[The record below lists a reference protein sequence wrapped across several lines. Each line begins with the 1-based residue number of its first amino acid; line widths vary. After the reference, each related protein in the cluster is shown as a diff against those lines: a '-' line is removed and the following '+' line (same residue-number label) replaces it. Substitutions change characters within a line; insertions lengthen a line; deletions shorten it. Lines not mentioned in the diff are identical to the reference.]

1 MRAGRRGIERLNIV
15 EKILARASGEKEV
28 SPGQIVD
35 AKVDKAMM
43 HDLTGPRVI
52 DSFREI
58 GVKRVWDPERIIVVF
73 DHDVPPSTIKAAEL
87 QKKVRNFV
95 REQGIKYFYDI
106 GRGGVCH
113 VVMLEKGHVKPGEL
127 IVGADSHTVT
137 YGALGAFA
145 TGVGATDMAAV
156 LATGSIWL
164 RVPETLKFEV
174 SGKLQKRVYAKDLI
188 LHIIGM
194 IGAEG
199 ANYKA
204 MLFSGQT
211 IRDLGIDGRATIC
224 NMSIEAG
231 AKAGIIEPDEKTI
244 KYVKERAGEPITPIR
259 SDEDAEFTKVYEIDA
274 SRLEPQVAIPPSVD
288 NVKPVSEVGGI
299 EIQQGF
305 IGTCTNGR
313 FDDLRAAAE
322 ILKGRRVK
330 DGVRLVIIPGSQEVY
345 DHALK
350 EGLIEIFIKAG
361 AIVCGPGCGPCI
373 GISRGVL
380 ADDEVCISSANRNF
394 VGRMGSPKSKVYLAS
409 PATVAAS
416 AIKGKITDPREVD

>member
-1 MRAGRRGIERLNIV
+1 MV

-28 SPGQIVD
+28 SPGQIID

-244 KYVKERAGEPITPIR
+244 KYVKERTGEPITPIR

-313 FDDLRAAAE
+313 LDDLRAAAE

>member
-1 MRAGRRGIERLNIV
+1 MV

-28 SPGQIVD
+28 SPGQIID

-313 FDDLRAAAE
+313 LDDLRAAAE

-345 DHALK
+345 DRALK

>member
-28 SPGQIVD
+28 SPGQIID

-244 KYVKERAGEPITPIR
+244 KYVKERTGEPITPIR

-313 FDDLRAAAE
+313 LDDLRAAAE

>member
-1 MRAGRRGIERLNIV
+1 MNIV

-28 SPGQIVD
+28 SPGQIID

-244 KYVKERAGEPITPIR
+244 KYVKERTGEPITPIR

-313 FDDLRAAAE
+313 LDDLRAAAE

>member
-1 MRAGRRGIERLNIV
+1 MNIV

-28 SPGQIVD
+28 SPGQIID

-58 GVKRVWDPERIIVVF
+58 GVRRVWDPERIIVVF
-73 DHDVPPSTIKAAEL
+73 DHDVPPSTVKAAEL
-87 QKKVRNFV
+87 QKKVRDFV
-95 REQGIKYFYDI
+95 REQGIRHFYDI

-164 RVPETLKFEV
+164 RVPETLKLEV
-174 SGKLQKRVYAKDLI
+174 NGRLRKRVYAKDLI

-211 IRDLGIDGRATIC
+211 IRGLGIDGRATIC

-244 KYVKERAGEPITPIR
+244 KYVRGRVGEPINPIR

-274 SRLEPQVAIPPSVD
+274 SRLEPQVAAPSSVD
-288 NVKPVSEVGGI
+288 NVKPVSEVGDI

-313 FDDLRAAAE
+313 LDDLRAAAE
-322 ILKGRRVK
+322 ILKGKKVK
-330 DGVRLVIIPGSQEVY
+330 DGVRLVIIPGSQGVY
-345 DHALK
+345 DQALK
-350 EGLIEIFIKAG
+350 EGLIEIFINAG

-416 AIKGKITDPREVD
+416 AINGKITDPREVD

>member
-28 SPGQIVD
+28 SPGQIID

-313 FDDLRAAAE
+313 LDDLRAAAE

-345 DHALK
+345 DRALK

>member
-1 MRAGRRGIERLNIV
+1 LNIV
-15 EKILARASGEKEV
+15 EKILARASGEKEI
-28 SPGQIVD
+28 SPGQIID
-35 AKVDKAMM
+35 AKVDKAMI

-58 GVKRVWDPERIIVVF
+58 GVERVWDPSRIIVIF

-87 QKKVRNFV
+87 QKKVRNFA
-95 REQGIKYFYDI
+95 REQGIENFYDV

-145 TGVGATDMAAV
+145 TGIGATDMAAV

-164 RVPETLKFEV
+164 KVPEALKFEIT
-174 SGKLQKRVYAKDLI
+174 GRLQKYVYAKDLI

-194 IGAEG
+194 IGSDG
-199 ANYKA
+199 ATYKA
-204 MLFSGQT
+204 MIFSGEVT
-211 IRDLGIDGRATIC
+211 HEMGVDGRATLC

-231 AKAGIIEPDEKTI
+231 AKAGIVEPDEKTI
-244 KYVKERAGEPITPIR
+244 QYLRERSREPINPIM
-259 SDEDAEFTKVYEIDA
+259 SDEDAVFWKVYEVDA
-274 SRLEPQVAIPPSVD
+274 SELEPQVALPPSVD
-288 NVKPVSEVGGI
+288 NVKPVSEVRGI
-299 EIQQGF
+299 EIDQGF

-313 FDDLRAAAE
+313 LEDLREAAK
-322 ILKGRRVK
+322 ILRGRKVK
-330 DGVRLVIIPGSQEVY
+330 NGVRLLIIPGSQEIY
-345 DHALK
+345 YKALQ
-350 EGLIEIFIKAG
+350 EGLIEVFIKAG
-361 AIVCGPGCGPCI
+361 AIVGGPGCGPCI

-394 VGRMGSPKSKVYLAS
+394 IGRMGSPKSKIYLAS
-409 PATVAAS
+409 PATVASS
-416 AIKGKITDPREVD
+416 AIKGRITDPREVVEE

>member
-1 MRAGRRGIERLNIV
+1 MNIV
-15 EKILARASGEKEV
+15 EKILARASGEREV

-95 REQGIKYFYDI
+95 KEQGIRYFYDI

-164 RVPETLKFEV
+164 RVPETLKFE
-174 SGKLQKRVYAKDLI
+174 
-188 LHIIGM
+188 
-194 IGAEG
+194 
-199 ANYKA
+199 
-204 MLFSGQT
+204 
-211 IRDLGIDGRATIC
+211 
-224 NMSIEAG
+224 
-231 AKAGIIEPDEKTI
+231 
-244 KYVKERAGEPITPIR
+244 
-259 SDEDAEFTKVYEIDA
+259 
-274 SRLEPQVAIPPSVD
+274 
-288 NVKPVSEVGGI
+288 
-299 EIQQGF
+299 
-305 IGTCTNGR
+305 
-313 FDDLRAAAE
+313 
-322 ILKGRRVK
+322 
-330 DGVRLVIIPGSQEVY
+330 
-345 DHALK
+345 
-350 EGLIEIFIKAG
+350 
-361 AIVCGPGCGPCI
+361 
-373 GISRGVL
+373 
-380 ADDEVCISSANRNF
+380 
-394 VGRMGSPKSKVYLAS
+394 
-409 PATVAAS
+409 
-416 AIKGKITDPREVD
+416 

>member
-1 MRAGRRGIERLNIV
+1 MV

-28 SPGQIVD
+28 SPGQIID

-231 AKAGIIEPDEKTI
+231 AKVGIIEPDEKTI
-244 KYVKERAGEPITPIR
+244 KYVKERTGEPITPIR

-313 FDDLRAAAE
+313 LDDLRAAAE

>member
-58 GVKRVWDPERIIVVF
+58 GIKRVWDPDRIIVVF

-95 REQGIKYFYDI
+95 REQGIRYFYDI

-164 RVPETLKFEV
+164 RVPETVKFEV
-174 SGKLQKRVYAKDLI
+174 NGKFQKRVYAKDLI
-188 LHIIGM
+188 LHIIGT

-244 KYVKERAGEPITPIR
+244 KYVRERAGEPINPIR
-259 SDEDAEFTKVYEIDA
+259 SDEDAEFAKVYEIDA

-288 NVKPVSEVGGI
+288 NVKPVSEVGDI

-313 FDDLRAAAE
+313 LDDLRAAAE
-322 ILKGRRVK
+322 ILKGRKVK

-345 DHALK
+345 DQALK

-380 ADDEVCISSANRNF
+380 ADDEVCVSSANRNF
-394 VGRMGSPKSKVYLAS
+394 VGRMGSPKSRVYLAS

>member
-1 MRAGRRGIERLNIV
+1 VRAGRRGIERLNIV

-28 SPGQIVD
+28 SPGQIID

-244 KYVKERAGEPITPIR
+244 KYVKERTGEPITPIR

-313 FDDLRAAAE
+313 LDDLRAAAE

-345 DHALK
+345 DRALK

>member
-1 MRAGRRGIERLNIV
+1 MNIV

-28 SPGQIVD
+28 SPGQIID

-313 FDDLRAAAE
+313 LDDLRAAAE

-345 DHALK
+345 DRALK

>member
-164 RVPETLKFEV
+164 KVPETLKFEV

-313 FDDLRAAAE
+313 LDDLRAAAE

>member
-28 SPGQIVD
+28 SPGQIID

-288 NVKPVSEVGGI
+288 NVKPVSEVGDI

-313 FDDLRAAAE
+313 LDDLRAAAE

>member
-28 SPGQIVD
+28 SPGQIID

-313 FDDLRAAAE
+313 LDDLRAAAE

>member
-1 MRAGRRGIERLNIV
+1 LNIV

-28 SPGQIVD
+28 SPGQIID

-244 KYVKERAGEPITPIR
+244 KYVKERTGEPITPIR

-313 FDDLRAAAE
+313 LDDLRAAAE

>member
-1 MRAGRRGIERLNIV
+1 VRAGRRGIERLNIV

-164 RVPETLKFEV
+164 KVPETLKFEV

-313 FDDLRAAAE
+313 LDDLRAAAE

>member
-313 FDDLRAAAE
+313 LDDLRAAAE

>member
-1 MRAGRRGIERLNIV
+1 MNIV

-28 SPGQIVD
+28 SPGQIID

-259 SDEDAEFTKVYEIDA
+259 SDEDAEFAKVYEVDA

-313 FDDLRAAAE
+313 LDDLRAAAE
-322 ILKGRRVK
+322 ILKRRRVK

-345 DHALK
+345 NRALK

>member
-1 MRAGRRGIERLNIV
+1 VRAGRRGIERLNIV

-28 SPGQIVD
+28 SPGQIID

-244 KYVKERAGEPITPIR
+244 KYVKERTGEPITPIR

-313 FDDLRAAAE
+313 LDDLRAAAE

>member
-1 MRAGRRGIERLNIV
+1 MNIV

-28 SPGQIVD
+28 SPGQIID

-231 AKAGIIEPDEKTI
+231 AKVGIIEPDEKTI
-244 KYVKERAGEPITPIR
+244 KYVKERTGEPITPIR

-313 FDDLRAAAE
+313 LDDLRAAAE

>member
-1 MRAGRRGIERLNIV
+1 VRAGRRGIERLNIV

-28 SPGQIVD
+28 SPGQIID

-313 FDDLRAAAE
+313 LDDLRAAAE

>member
-1 MRAGRRGIERLNIV
+1 VRAGRRGIERLNIV

-164 RVPETLKFEV
+164 KVPETLKFEV

>member
-1 MRAGRRGIERLNIV
+1 VRAGRRGIERLNIV

-28 SPGQIVD
+28 SPGQIID

-231 AKAGIIEPDEKTI
+231 AKVGIIEPDEKTI
-244 KYVKERAGEPITPIR
+244 KYVKERTGEPITPIR

-313 FDDLRAAAE
+313 LDDLRAAAE